1 MPYIVTDINPEN
13 YDNDKATLKE
23 MVDYYIR
30 MIEYKQLQG
39 LWIYKHNL
47 MFPVFRELDDA
58 REYGEFM
65 KSNVGMIY
73 EIKEMEVTIKW
84 LLNLFN

>member
-1 MPYIVTDINPEN
+1 MY
-13 YDNDKATLKE
+13 
-23 MVDYYIR
+23 
-30 MIEYKQLQG
+30 
-39 LWIYKHNL
+39 
-47 MFPVFRELDDA
+47 PVFREIDDA